1 MDGSRKE
8 KDTRDLTIK
17 DQGRVQI
24 KMLLMMMVMMMMMLL
39 MQDS

>member
-24 KMLLMMMVMMMMMLL
+24 KMLMMVMMMMMLL